1 MRWISRVEQERKRR
15 GGHTEIELVLGE
27 DRIVIRRESKG
38 YIKGPKKRHAEK
50 Q

>member
-1 MRWISRVEQERKRR
+1 MDKQGRAREKKEREAHR
-15 GGHTEIELVLGE
+15 IESVLGE